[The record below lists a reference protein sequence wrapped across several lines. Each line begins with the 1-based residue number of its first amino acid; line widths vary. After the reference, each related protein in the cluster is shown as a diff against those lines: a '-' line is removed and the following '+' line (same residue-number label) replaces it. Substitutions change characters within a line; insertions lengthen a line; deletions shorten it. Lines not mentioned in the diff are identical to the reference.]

1 MHPPEVNPSTPKAQS
16 GTIAP
21 LLTLLS
27 IIAAFGI
34 NVWSNI
40 NPMGGRSIG
49 AIANTTFAGVM
60 ITPANYAFMIW
71 GLIYLGLMV
80 FGVYQLLPR
89 WGDLPTAGLRQRPHL
104 NPVRYG
110 IIISS
115 VAQISWVFLFLG
127 QFFWGSMVAMVVIL
141 IALIWSYGQ
150 RRQQP
155 NPTARERWCVDRPL
169 SLYLGWI
176 AVATIVNGAT
186 ALYSSGW
193 TELGLGATA
202 WTGIM
207 MAIATGLGGAI
218 ALYYRDAIFPGVF
231 IWALVAIA
239 LRHSENLPL
248 VIVAMLGV
256 VGLGGAIVWSQ
267 RRRFQG

>member
-1 MHPPEVNPSTPKAQS
+1 M
-16 GTIAP
+16 
-21 LLTLLS
+21 LTLLS
-27 IIAAFGI
+27 IVAAFGI

-40 NPMGGRSIG
+40 NPMGGQSIG
-49 AIANTTFAGVM
+49 VIANTTFAGVM
-60 ITPANYAFMIW
+60 ITPANYAFIIW
-71 GLIYLGLMV
+71 GLIYLGLIV
-80 FGVYQLLPR
+80 FGVYQLLPGM
-89 WGDLPTAGLRQRPHL
+89 GDRLDL

-115 VAQISWVFLFLG
+115 LAQILWVFLFLSRW
-127 QFFWGSMVAMVVIL
+127 FWASMGAMVVIL
-141 IALIWSYGQ
+141 IALVWSYGQ
-150 RRQQP
+150 RHQEP
-155 NPTARERWCVDRPL
+155 AKTGRERWCVDRPL
-169 SLYLGWI
+169 SLYCGWI

-202 WTGIM
+202 WTCIM

-218 ALYYRDAIFPGVF
+218 ALYYRDAVFPGVF

-248 VIVAMLGV
+248 VIVAILGV

-267 RRRFQG
+267 RRR

>member
-1 MHPPEVNPSTPKAQS
+1 MHPPEVNPLTPKAQS
-16 GTIAP
+16 RTIAP

-40 NPMGGRSIG
+40 NPMGGQSIG

-60 ITPANYAFMIW
+60 ITPANYAFTIW
-71 GLIYLGLMV
+71 GLIYLGLV
-80 FGVYQLLPR
+80 AFGIYQAWPGMR
-89 WGDLPTAGLRQRPHL
+89 DRPNL

-115 VAQISWVFLFLG
+115 FAQMLWVFLFLAG
-127 QFFWGSMVAMVVIL
+127 WFWASMGAMAVIL
-141 IALIWSYGQ
+141 IALLWSYGQ

-155 NPTARERWCVDRPL
+155 AKTARERWCVDRPL
-169 SLYLGWI
+169 SLYCGWI

-202 WTGIM
+202 WTAIM
-207 MAIATGLGGAI
+207 LGVATVLGGAI
-218 ALYYRDAIFPGVF
+218 ALRYRDAVFPGAL

-239 LRHSENLPL
+239 VRHSDNLPL
-248 VIVAMLGV
+248 VIVVILGV
-256 VGLGGAIVWSQ
+256 LGLGGAIAWSQ
-267 RRRFQG
+267 WRR